1 MIYEFKML
9 EFDFEIDLKYIGY
22 LVLVYDKKEGKFVF
36 FLNDILVI
44 EQEIRDV
51 LRCINYRNIEIFIE
65 NFVLNIILGFILE
78 WGIEKKLRVIED
90 VLFGVFINLIW
101 VVFFDIYDED
111 WFIKII
117 IGEEVVMVL
126 SDFICNKFFLFGM
139 KLI

>member
-1 MIYEFKML
+1 M
-9 EFDFEIDLKYIGY
+9 
-22 LVLVYDKKEGKFVF
+22 
-36 FLNDILVI
+36 
-44 EQEIRDV
+44 
-51 LRCINYRNIEIFIE
+51 
-65 NFVLNIILGFILE
+65 GFILE